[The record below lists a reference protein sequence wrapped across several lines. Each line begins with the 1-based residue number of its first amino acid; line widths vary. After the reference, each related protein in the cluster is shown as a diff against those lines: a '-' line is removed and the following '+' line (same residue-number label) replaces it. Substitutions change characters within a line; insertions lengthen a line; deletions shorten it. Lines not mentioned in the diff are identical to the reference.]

1 MNRKIHKIYDVLMK
15 IIILTYLGEF
25 LKYIGEMR
33 EIKEILQTEITTLNG
48 RTKILDFLCRL
59 VDDTLCHIEFQF
71 PVAYPDDLNKF
82 FDYNITAEI
91 CYDGITDS
99 TIFNFT
105 EENQGAKETKIG
117 KSKDFHPDN
126 FYLGNID
133 FERELEKINIKL
145 GLQQL
150 ENIINDNEKN
160 IILSYT
166 EELHLL
172 LMSLAPKY
180 KNKKKLLKPVVCLL
194 KNEKLFHQEKVNT
207 IRSIIQLEI
216 DNLLTEDEKKE
227 FKGEI
232 KMNDETERIIKQ
244 AVDEVNRKYELE
256 AIYRAEEKGRK
267 EGREEDKKE
276 GRKEGRE
283 EGKKD
288 TQEEIAKKLKGVI
301 SPEEISKATGLSLN
315 TILLL

>member
-1 MNRKIHKIYDVLMK
+1 MNRNIHKIYDVLMK
-15 IIILTYLGEF
+15 IIILTYLSEF

-33 EIKEILQTEITTLNG
+33 EISEILQTEITTLNG
-48 RTKILDFLCRL
+48 RTRNLDFLCRL
-59 VDDTLCHIEFQF
+59 LDDTLCHVEFQF
-71 PVAYPDDLNKF
+71 PVAYPNDLKRF

-91 CYDGITDS
+91 WYNGIADS

-117 KSKDFHPDN
+117 KSKDFHPNN

-133 FERELEKINIKL
+133 FECELEKINIKL

-150 ENIINDNEKN
+150 ENVISDNEKN
-160 IILSYT
+160 IILSHT

-180 KNKKKLLKPVVCLL
+180 KNKNKLLKSVVCLL
-194 KNEKLFHQEKVNT
+194 KNEKLFHQEKINT
-207 IRSIIQLEI
+207 IRLIIQLEI

-227 FKGEI
+227 FEGGI
-232 KMNDETERIIKQ
+232 QMNDATERIIKQ
-244 AVDEVNRKYELE
+244 AVDEVNRKYEQE
-256 AIYRAEEKGRK
+256 AIYQAEKRGIEKG
-267 EGREEDKKE
+267 KKCA
-276 GRKEGRE
+276 
-283 EGKKD
+283 
-288 TQEEIAKKLKGVI
+288 QEEMAKRLKGMMN
-301 SPEEISKATGLSLN
+301 PEEISKITGLSLN